1 MTVWRLLIDGPGRGA
16 WNMAVDRAMQ
26 EAHAAG
32 KAPPTLRLYEWSA
45 PTVSLGRFQRL
56 DGLDLD
62 VCAAEGI
69 DIVRRHTGGR
79 GVLHDHEVTYS
90 VVAGVRDGVP
100 RGVVASYAYL
110 SEALAAVYRNLGV
123 DARITSRPRGDADSA
138 ACYLH
143 ATKADL
149 STGGAKLSGSAQV
162 WLESTCL
169 QHGSFTLRRDLA
181 REVRVFRLDEKSAE
195 TLASTTAAL
204 DGLLERSVSR
214 EELAGIVVSTFSE
227 VLRIDLIPGELS
239 DREHSRVIELMA
251 VSIRDDPLNPDVSG

>member
-1 MTVWRLLIDGPGRGA
+1 MTVWRLLIDGSGRGA

-26 EAHAAG
+26 EAHAVG
-32 KAPPTLRLYEWSA
+32 EAPPTLRLYEWSV

-100 RGVVASYAYL
+100 RGVVASYAYV

-149 STGGAKLSGSAQV
+149 SAGGAKLSGSAQV

-169 QHGSFTLRRDLA
+169 QHGSFTLRRDLE
-181 REVRVFRLDEKSAE
+181 REARVFRLDEESAKA
-195 TLASTTAAL
+195 LADTTAVL
-204 DGLLERSVSR
+204 DDLLGRSVSR
-214 EELAGIVVSTFSE
+214 EELTGVVVLAFTE
-227 VLRIDLIPGELS
+227 VLRIDLVPGELS

-251 VSIRDDPLNPDVSG
+251 EATGDDPFGPDVSG